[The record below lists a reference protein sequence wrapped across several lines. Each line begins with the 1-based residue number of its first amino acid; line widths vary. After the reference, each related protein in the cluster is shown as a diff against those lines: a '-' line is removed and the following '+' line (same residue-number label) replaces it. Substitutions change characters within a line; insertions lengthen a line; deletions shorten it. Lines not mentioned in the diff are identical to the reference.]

1 MSKFYILGTYASPAL
16 TGMMSNPDSDR
27 SAAIT
32 QFVESMGGSVSMFSI
47 VRGSSDVIVG
57 IDGLDFDTVASMKIA
72 VMSSGVMTSMDILEE
87 VDMKS
92 IVTKAK
98 TAAENYKKPGE

>member
-1 MSKFYILGTYASPAL
+1 
-16 TGMMSNPDSDR
+16 
-27 SAAIT
+27 
-32 QFVESMGGSVSMFSI
+32 
-47 VRGSSDVIVG
+47 
-57 IDGLDFDTVASMKIA
+57 MKIA

-98 TAAENYKKPGE
+98 TASENYKKPGE

>member
-1 MSKFYILGTYASPAL
+1 MIIQNGEIIFEKYN
-16 TGMMSNPDSDR
+16 TGIKSD
-27 SAAIT
+27 T
-32 QFVESMGGSVSMFSI
+32 KLVS
-47 VRGSSDVIVG
+47 
-57 IDGLDFDTVASMKIA
+57 GLDFDTVASMKIA

-98 TAAENYKKPGE
+98 TASENYKKPGE

>member
-32 QFVESMGGSVSMFSI
+32 QFVESMGCLLYT
-47 VRGSSDVIVG
+47 SD
-57 IDGLDFDTVASMKIA
+57 
-72 VMSSGVMTSMDILEE
+72 
-87 VDMKS
+87 
-92 IVTKAK
+92 
-98 TAAENYKKPGE
+98 AADE

>member
-1 MSKFYILGTYASPAL
+1 M
-16 TGMMSNPDSDR
+16 
-27 SAAIT
+27 
-32 QFVESMGGSVSMFSI
+32 
-47 VRGSSDVIVG
+47 G

-98 TAAENYKKPGE
+98 TASENYKKPGE